1 MISTLAD
8 LKQLMKLE
16 ITCTRT
22 EANQTQLLN
31 CQATIENLDNGF
43 RQMTKLLSIAGNDV
57 RLKILFLLNMENEL
71 CPCDIAD
78 ILKMSMPAIS
88 QHLRK
93 MKDAGFIASRR
104 EGQTL
109 YYSLV
114 KSEIQVLD
122 NIFTSIKSLKK
133 SA

>member
-1 MISTLAD
+1 
-8 LKQLMKLE
+8 MKLE
-16 ITCTRT
+16 IICTRA
-22 EANQTQLLN
+22 EANHTQLLN
-31 CQATIENLDNGF
+31 CQATIESLDNGF
-43 RQMTKLLSIAGNDV
+43 QQMTKLLSIAGNEV
-57 RLKILFLLNMENEL
+57 RLKILFLLNMEKEL

-88 QHLRK
+88 QHIRK
-93 MKDAGFIASRR
+93 IKDAGFIVSRR

-114 KSEIQVLD
+114 NSETQVLD
-122 NIFTSIKSLKK
+122 NILSSIKSSRK

>member
-1 MISTLAD
+1 
-8 LKQLMKLE
+8 MKLE
-16 ITCTRT
+16 ITCTRA
-22 EANQTQLLN
+22 EANQTQLIN

-43 RQMTKLLSIAGNDV
+43 QQMTKLLSIAGNDV
-57 RLKILFLLNMENEL
+57 RLKMLFLLNMENEL

-78 ILKMSMPAIS
+78 ILEMSMPAIS

-114 KSEIQVLD
+114 KSETQILN

>member
-1 MISTLAD
+1 
-8 LKQLMKLE
+8 MKLE
-16 ITCTRT
+16 ITCTRA
-22 EANQTQLLN
+22 EANHAQLLN
-31 CQATIENLDNGF
+31 CQATIGNLDNGF

>member
-1 MISTLAD
+1 
-8 LKQLMKLE
+8 MKLE
-16 ITCTRT
+16 ITCTRA
-22 EANQTQLLN
+22 EANHKQLLN
-31 CQATIENLDNGF
+31 CQTTIENLDNGF
-43 RQMTKLLSIAGNDV
+43 QQMTKLLSIAGNDV

-93 MKDAGFIASRR
+93 MKDAGFITSRR

-114 KSEIQVLD
+114 KSETQILN